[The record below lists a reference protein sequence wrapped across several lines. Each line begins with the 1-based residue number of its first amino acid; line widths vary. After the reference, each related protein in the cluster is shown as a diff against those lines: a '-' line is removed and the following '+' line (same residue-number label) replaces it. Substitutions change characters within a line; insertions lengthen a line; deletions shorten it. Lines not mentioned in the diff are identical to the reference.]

1 MRCDDRLAVCV
12 FLVVEVLAG
21 AALTFEGVAL
31 VAAVLEVCAVD
42 TVAAARTALPASHN
56 IAIRFRFI
64 LNATK
69 KPALK
74 MISDRAFQCQPNRME
89 LGYGR
94 VPAKKMVPL
103 P

>member
-1 MRCDDRLAVCV
+1 M
-12 FLVVEVLAG
+12 VEVFAG

-31 VAAVLEVCAVD
+31 VAGVLEVCAGES
-42 TVAAARTALPASHN
+42 VASRAMPASHN
-56 IAIRFRFI
+56 IAIRQRFKFI
-64 LNATK
+64 LNVTK